1 MGICV
6 YTRSLCDIPGKNIF
20 LEKHQTNRYQEL
32 TSSQYKNKDN
42 NEERKLSLVSKKH
55 LNNLIGGAPS
65 SKRLH
70 KRSITF
76 YKSKKV
82 NTTRMIYR
90 AKTKME
96 PKNESLYIK
105 KNTQPYDKHP
115 SKNDSM
121 NSKEITNLRRL
132 TIPEQVPSNI
142 IKSILIEQE
151 INVVIIG
158 EKNVGKTTFAL
169 KVLGKLFE
177 KVYVPSIGLE
187 TKNKKTKFNNTNY
200 NLKLFVTPGE
210 ESYKKDYTHLYQ
222 SAHFILLFY
231 DVSMESSFCKAKD
244 ILLREI
250 HKYKQIFDCKLID
263 VILVGNKSDLRKTN
277 IQCTEVQSFCEEQ
290 NCDNFEI
297 SVKTGVGMKNLLN
310 QLFIK
315 VQRNQLMF
323 EAD

>member
-20 LEKHQTNRYQEL
+20 LEKHQTNCYQESL
-32 TSSQYKNKDN
+32 NSQHKIKDN
-42 NEERKLSLVSKKH
+42 EDSRKLSIVSKKH
-55 LNNLIGGAPS
+55 SNYLTGGAPS
-65 SKRLH
+65 TKRLR
-70 KRSITF
+70 KRSTTY
-76 YKSKKV
+76 YKSKKI
-82 NTTRMIYR
+82 NKTRTLYR
-90 AKTKME
+90 AKTKLE
-96 PKNESLYIK
+96 TKDEDLYIK
-105 KNTQPYDKHP
+105 KNTQPYDKLP
-115 SKNDSM
+115 SKNDTM

-132 TIPEQVPSNI
+132 TIPEQGPSSI
-142 IKSILIEQE
+142 IKSILIEQD

-169 KVLGKLFE
+169 KVLGRLFE

-222 SAHFILLFY
+222 TAHFILLFY
-231 DVSMESSFCKAKD
+231 DVSMENSFCRAKD

-250 HKYKQIFDCKLID
+250 RKYKQIFDYKTID
-263 VILVGNKSDLRKTN
+263 VILVGNKSDLGKIN
-277 IQCTEVQSFCEEQ
+277 IQGTEVQSFCEEQ
-290 NCDNFEI
+290 NCDNVEI
-297 SVKTGVGMKNLLN
+297 SVKTGIGMKNLLN

-315 VQRNQLMF
+315 AQRNQLMY
-323 EAD
+323 EGD